1 MPPDSKA
8 DVNDR
13 VKSWILRPDAKCS
26 ASMRARLRGI
36 YCKKSHTKRG
46 KLVIAPNSA
55 GKSYL
60 CRGNPEFIDQDNVLP
75 PWLRKAPRTDLVIQL
90 IVAVSLYFVVTQG
103 RIVVGECWWHPSE
116 VDLFWQPHLDTILE
130 RNKCKPILDQFTE
143 DYLRKQYREN
153 KCSYEKYSGIYSIP
167 LCTYIEESPLAGWST
182 YGRLCTAVC
191 KRGSE
196 EV

>member
-130 RNKCKPILDQFTE
+130 RCSNYFTIYWSNKWHKINTLRQKNIKDQWFWAG
-143 DYLRKQYREN
+143 
-153 KCSYEKYSGIYSIP
+153 KY
-167 LCTYIEESPLAGWST
+167 
-182 YGRLCTAVC
+182 
-191 KRGSE
+191 
-196 EV
+196 